1 MILCHW
7 DHFIPIVS
15 SIKPN
20 VYRIHRYLINDSNEI
35 ESQKVKN
42 QSLTSDIRKTLV
54 KELNYIIL
62 EKELNL
68 QGEEHGN

>member
-1 MILCHW
+1 MYMC
-7 DHFIPIVS
+7 S
-15 SIKPN
+15 
-20 VYRIHRYLINDSNEI
+20 
-35 ESQKVKN
+35 SQKVKN